1 MKLKPAFPLGEP
13 VTSQGR
19 WGPLA
24 VDELIQAFPL
34 GKGDRLR
41 WMRVALGEIYP
52 HPGLP
57 SVSLRAQVAD
67 PPPREGYGTFIHR
80 ERSIN
85 RQRLAQVSGEVGVV
99 AAGDG
104 HVVR

>member
-1 MKLKPAFPLGEP
+1 MAAAPTLQPKFSPLGKSKLLAVDEVQTSLPLGEP

-41 WMRVALGEIYP
+41 WMRDSY
-52 HPGLP
+52 
-57 SVSLRAQVAD
+57 
-67 PPPREGYGTFIHR
+67 
-80 ERSIN
+80 
-85 RQRLAQVSGEVGVV
+85 
-99 AAGDG
+99 
-104 HVVR
+104 

>member
-1 MKLKPAFPLGEP
+1 MGLCRPSSPCFRPWGNPNRLRWMKLKPAFPLGEP

-41 WMRVALGEIYP
+41 WMRDSY
-52 HPGLP
+52 
-57 SVSLRAQVAD
+57 
-67 PPPREGYGTFIHR
+67 
-80 ERSIN
+80 
-85 RQRLAQVSGEVGVV
+85 
-99 AAGDG
+99 
-104 HVVR
+104 